1 MKKLIPLCFL
11 ALFTFVL
18 QAQIDSTELVFH
30 WDDSTLVGSEAYDN
44 TYNEVWGFVENEREY
59 AVIGSTDG
67 THIFDLTNTENIYMA
82 DYIPAGYQG
91 VGVIHRDYHDYNG
104 YLYVVCDEGVNFSTL
119 QIIDLSS
126 LPDSATVV
134 YDSNDLFARSHNI
147 FIDTASA
154 LLYVA
159 GGREFQGPGFFT
171 RVYDLADPTNP
182 QFVYEYP
189 ARYVHDMYVR
199 NDTAFFNEG
208 DEGMT
213 ILDFSDP
220 ANPIVLATFEDYSE
234 FGQGYNHSGWLS
246 EDGKTY
252 YLCDETWSLPV
263 KAIDVS
269 DMSDLKVISTFSSD
283 INPQSIVH
291 NPLIR
296 GDYLFAGYY
305 YDGLQV
311 FDVSDPANP
320 FKVRQYFTSNI
331 AHNNS
336 YEGAWGVYPNLPSGN
351 IIVGDMQEGLF
362 IIDVNLGLEPM
373 MEDTTMV
380 EDSTVM
386 GIFDAQAFELK
397 IAPNPATNVFNIEGL
412 SDGEQVQMIN
422 LYNQAGQLVWRKKVS
437 NNYDKTIVRPEVSN
451 GFYMIEL
458 VNNKGERYLGKIVF
472 E

>member
-1 MKKLIPLCFL
+1 MGFS
-11 ALFTFVL
+11 
-18 QAQIDSTELVFH
+18 QIEANLLGTWSDDDLTPTSWLDSR
-30 WDDSTLVGSEAYDN
+30 
-44 TYNEVWGFVENEREY
+44 YNDIWGDTINGLEI
-59 AVIGSTDG
+59 AIIGSTEGVHFIDVTDPTTPTELAFVAGKADG
-67 THIFDLTNTENIYMA
+67 DQL
-82 DYIPAGYQG
+82 
-91 VGVIHRDYHDYNG
+91 VHRDYHSYNG
-104 YLYVVCDEGVNFSTL
+104 YLYCVADEGP
-119 QIIDLSS
+119 SS
-126 LPDSATVV
+126 LQVIDMHGLPNSVEVV
-134 YDSNDLFARSHNI
+134 YDSDELLVQAHNV
-147 FIDTASA
+147 FIDTSRAM
-154 LLYVA
+154 LYA
-159 GGREFQGPGFFT
+159 CNGNGFE
-171 RVYDLADPTNP
+171 LQLISIADPANP
-182 QFVYEYP
+182 VSVASYP
-189 ARYVHDMYVR
+189 NADLSLPQIHDMYVR
-199 NDTAFFNEG
+199 NDTAYLNGAFQGFLVVDFTEPTVPVLLG
-208 DEGMT
+208 TMT
-213 ILDFSDP
+213 
-220 ANPIVLATFEDYSE
+220 DYPQS
-234 FGQGYNHSGWLS
+234 GYNHSGWLS

-252 YLCDETWSLPV
+252 FLCDETWSLPV
-263 KAIDVS
+263 KALDVS

-283 INPQSIVH
+283 IDPLSIVH

-320 FKVRQYFTSNI
+320 TKVRQYFTSNI
-331 AHNNS
+331 AHNTS

-437 NNYDKTIVRPEVSN
+437 NNYDKTIVRPEVPH

-458 VNNKGERYLGKIVF
+458 VNNKGERYLGKIMF